1 MQLVVRGGP
10 EVILF
15 LVLMV
20 AYFLIMYLVVSAVL
34 TNSGLKSEINNLKN
48 EILDLKKLLNEKT
61 KNITD
66 DSNKDN

>member
-20 AYFLIMYLVVSAVL
+20 AYFLIMYLVVSAAL